1 MKHHV
6 TWHETCACK
15 CRLGASVCY
24 DKQCWNSDKCKYDCN
39 KLIDKGEFDGRFVW
53 NPGICECE
61 YLTIFRLCKL

>member
-39 KLIDKGEFDGRFVW
+39 KLIDKGEFDGRFV
-53 NPGICECE
+53 
-61 YLTIFRLCKL
+61 